1 MKTRG
6 TMTTISRT
14 RTRLSPYAGY
24 VIGYFSL
31 IFRLG
36 STPELTGI
44 VAAPAIMGAPAIL
57 IERLCSG
64 RECISALKAASGVLL
79 SDKALK
85 ERDAGDGTREVEC
98 AQDLVSVKNEVHKLS
113 T

>member
-1 MKTRG
+1 M
-6 TMTTISRT
+6 
-14 RTRLSPYAGY
+14 
-24 VIGYFSL
+24 IGYFSL

-57 IERLCSG
+57 IERLFSG

-79 SDKALK
+79 SDQALK
-85 ERDAGDGTREVEC
+85 ARDAGDGTMEVES
-98 AQDLVSVKNEVHKLS
+98 AQDLVSVKNEVHEHPA
-113 T
+113 